1 MIKKYLL
8 TGIVILLP
16 VALTLVVIIFL
27 FDFFTAPFVTILN
40 PLIHLVETQLPFP
53 VPHWF
58 VLFLARVFSLVFLCL
73 FILFL
78 GFVTQWLL
86 IKNLFGLGN
95 KIMSRIPIIKT
106 IYKVAHEIFSAL
118 FDTEGKKA
126 FQEAVMG
133 PFPLKGSYCMG
144 FRAGEVADECRE
156 KIPVPVA
163 SVFVP
168 TAPHPISGFLV
179 LVPEG
184 DVKAVDLTNEE
195 ALKFLVSSG
204 MIVPESPSRLPN
216 ES

>member
-1 MIKKYLL
+1 MIKKHLL

-27 FDFFTAPFVTILN
+27 FDFFTTPFVTILN
-40 PLIHLVETQLPFP
+40 PAIHLVETQLPFP

-58 VLFLARVFSLVFLCL
+58 VLFLSRLFSLAFLCF

-118 FDTEGKKA
+118 FATDGKKA
-126 FQEAVMG
+126 FKEAVMV
-133 PFPLKGSYCMG
+133 PFPHKGSYCMG
-144 FRAGEVADECRE
+144 FRAGEVAEECRE

-179 LVPEG
+179 LVPES
-184 DVKAVDLTNEE
+184 DVKTVDLSNEE
-195 ALKFLVSSG
+195 ALKFLVSCG
-204 MIVPESPSRLPN
+204 MIVPEAPARPLN
-216 ES
+216 ET